1 MVNSCMIHNRSVRL
15 AFDASFLVIFV
26 NIYLSSVAFIHQ
38 YSHPQ
43 FSKHCSAVHLCFFF
57 QYGIYSFPA
66 SIALTTSV
74 LRIFL
79 NQHSKCVLLQ
89 IYFCAL
95 IEGGKNPSL
104 KQMRRTESSRRDYK
118 DRMRINEV
126 CRLTMH
132 FLFFFFF
139 PLPQSYGRCTGNDSL
154 MTRGN

>member
-26 NIYLSSVAFIHQ
+26 NIYLSSVVFIHQ

-43 FSKHCSAVHLCFFF
+43 FSKHCSAVHLCFYFF

-95 IEGGKNPSL
+95 IEGGKIHLWNKCEGQSPPEGITKIGWELMRFAVSPS
-104 KQMRRTESSRRDYK
+104 
-118 DRMRINEV
+118 I
-126 CRLTMH
+126 
-132 FLFFFFF
+132 FFFFSS
-139 PLPQSYGRCTGNDSL
+139 PCHRVMAGAPA
-154 MTRGN
+154 MTP